1 MKPTKRTRMV
11 PLDSLKP
18 AAENN
23 IYSTIAW
30 GNPEL
35 RQLASSIREHGLLE
49 PIRVSRDGFIIS
61 GHWRRMDQLSGESE
75 RSADP
80 DRLAQSSREPG
91 GIRQEVIRNV
101 AGSGAS
107 CSARWTIF
115 LAMLPNTSTK
125 GVAAATN
132 DFV

>member
-1 MKPTKRTRMV
+1 MV

-18 AAENN
+18 APENN

-30 GNPEL
+30 DNPEL
-35 RQLASSIREHGLLE
+35 RQLASSIRQHGLLE

-61 GHWRRMDQLSGESE
+61 GHRRRMASFLAGLKEVPVQIDSLSRAENPE
-75 RSADP
+75 EFVKK
-80 DRLAQSSREPG
+80 L
-91 GIRQEVIRNV
+91 IRNV
-101 AGSGAS
+101 VGSGAS

-115 LAMLPNTSTK
+115 LDMPPNASTK